1 MLKNSAKSDL
11 AKAGRQFA
19 YYQVMISSLFVV
31 VLALTSYFIW
41 ELSVALSVIY
51 GGAIAVIP
59 NFVFAHKA
67 FKYGGATASKKV
79 IESFYSGEKLKM
91 VLTAVLFAMTF
102 RFLTFEPIPLF
113 STFCLVMVMPLLLPI
128 FLRKLIEK

>member
-1 MLKNSAKSDL
+1 MKNSAKSDL
-11 AKAGRQFA
+11 AKVGRRFA
-19 YYQVMISSLFVV
+19 YYQVAISALFV
-31 VLALTSYFIW
+31 FIFAFIGFIVW
-41 ELSVALSVIY
+41 GLSGALSIVY

-91 VLTAVLFAMTF
+91 VLVAILFALTF
-102 RFLTFEPIPLF
+102 RFLTFEPVPLF
-113 STFCLVMVMPLLLPI
+113 ATFCLVMVMPLLLPI
-128 FLRKLIEK
+128 FLRKSFEK